1 MKSWR
6 WWWPRP
12 LLSAFLV
19 VLWMFLMNSLSLG
32 HLLLGGLLGWLIPLA
47 AHPFMPRQPEVHHP
61 LLMLRYLLV
70 FAADILVSNWTVA
83 KLLLGRP
90 ERLQARFFT
99 YPVDLQDD
107 YAITLL
113 ASTISLTP
121 GTVSAHYD
129 AEARTLLIHALHLE
143 DEQQSIAQIRQR
155 YELPLKEIF
164 RC

>member
-1 MKSWR
+1 MT
-6 WWWPRP
+6 P
-12 LLSAFLV
+12 LIEGLIA
-19 VLWMFLMNSLSLG
+19 
-32 HLLLGGLLGWLIPLA
+32 LL
-47 AHPFMPRQPEVHHP
+47 
-61 LLMLRYLLV
+61 
-70 FAADILVSNWTVA
+70 
-83 KLLLGRP
+83 LLLGRP

-143 DEQQSIAQIRQR
+143 DEQQAIAQIRQR